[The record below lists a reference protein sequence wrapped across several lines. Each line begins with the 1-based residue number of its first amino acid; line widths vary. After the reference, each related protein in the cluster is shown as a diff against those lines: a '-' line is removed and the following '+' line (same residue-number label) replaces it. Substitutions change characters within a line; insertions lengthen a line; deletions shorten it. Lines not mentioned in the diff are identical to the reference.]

1 MNLERER
8 GLFLRHSHFEFLMQ
22 YVDWDG
28 RSWVFKESNSLQD
41 TQNYYKDY
49 LHFVDCWSYWLASAS
64 RDGYKLVPLE
74 PTKEM
79 IYAGESSEHKGCISV
94 AVVYKAMLGAVDE

>member
-8 GLFLRHSHFEFLMQ
+8 ELFLRYSHFEFLMQ

-28 RSWVFKESNSLQD
+28 KSWVFKESNSLQD

-64 RDGYKLVPLE
+64 RDGYKLVPVE

-79 IYAGESSEHKGCISV
+79 IQAARKEHEGAPILPYSF
-94 AVVYKAMLGAVDE
+94 YKAMIDAAG